1 MQDFY
6 VIDCRKVITRHFPL
20 LTVKDGIEHITMHG
34 LRISIFK
41 CTKSQETSNMQ
52 WMAI

>member
-1 MQDFY
+1 MQNFY
-6 VIDCRKVITRHFPL
+6 VIDCRKVITRHFL
-20 LTVKDGIEHITMHG
+20 LLIVREEIEHITMHG

-52 WMAI
+52 